1 MKRYLTGDVWA
12 DAKLLHAE
20 ERMAEARAFAARRAL
35 VRDSRPPRRGGRV
48 WLGSFLLAVG
58 HRLRLGAKLRGPGV
72 ENSRCDAP
80 GRAARG
86 QLGDP

>member
-12 DAKLLHAE
+12 DAMLLHAE
-20 ERMAEARAFAARRAL
+20 EHMAEARAFTARRAL
-35 VRDSRPPRRGGRV
+35 LRDSRAPRRGVRV

-58 HRLRLGAKLRGPGV
+58 HRLRLGAKLRGPGG
-72 ENSRCDAP
+72 ENGRRDAP

-86 QLGDP
+86 PLGDP